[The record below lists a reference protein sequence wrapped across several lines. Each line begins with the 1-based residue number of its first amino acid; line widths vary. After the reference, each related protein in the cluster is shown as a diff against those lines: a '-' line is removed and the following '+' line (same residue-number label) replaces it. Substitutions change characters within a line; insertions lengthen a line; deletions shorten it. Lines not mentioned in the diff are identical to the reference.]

1 MAKSNLKLSD
11 HLIYSEEKTV
21 EVWHEGEFV
30 ASVYGAEGPGIK
42 VITKYP
48 YDVVRGGIGETPNIV
63 EIRFEVE

>member
-21 EVWHEGEFV
+21 EVWHEGELV
-30 ASVYGAEGPGIK
+30 ASVYGADGPGIR

-48 YDVVRGGIGETPNIV
+48 YDVIRGGRGEIPNIV
-63 EIRFEVE
+63 EIRIEVK